1 MSVNGTL
8 GFALVGCGRIAV
20 KHAQLLGGGGIPG
33 ARLAAV
39 CDIIPERARELSEKH
54 GIPCFTDMHD
64 MMETHEVDIDVVCVL
79 TESGR
84 HAEHTVALSRHGK
97 HVVVEKPMALTLP
110 DADAMIAACDQAGVR
125 LFVVKQNRY
134 NLPVVKM
141 REALESGR
149 FGDLVMGTVRVRWS
163 RDQSYYDQDAWRGT
177 WALDGGVFTNQASHH
192 IDLLEWCMG
201 PPATVFTRTRSALVD
216 IECEDTG
223 VAVITFKS
231 GALGVVEATTATRPS
246 DLEGSLSLLGARGNV
261 EIGGFAVNQIRQWN
275 FTESLPGDAE
285 VLEKYSENP
294 PNVYGFGHVAYLRHV
309 VKVLGNGAPSLVD
322 GAEGRKSL
330 ELIHAIYQSAETGT
344 EITIGPKS
352 HSEKLGR
359 K

>member
-1 MSVNGTL
+1 MSVNSTL

-20 KHAQLLGGGGIPG
+20 KHAQLLGGGEIPG
-33 ARLAAV
+33 ARLVAV
-39 CDIIPERARELSEKH
+39 CDMVPERAESLGTKH
-54 GIPCFTDMHD
+54 GVPHFADMHE
-64 MMETHEVDIDVVCVL
+64 MMEAHDGDIDVVCVL
-79 TESGR
+79 SESGR
-84 HAEHTVALSRHGK
+84 HAEHTIALSRHGK

-110 DADAMIAACDQAGVR
+110 DADAMIAACDGAGVR

-141 REALESGR
+141 REALEAGR

-163 RDQSYYDQDAWRGT
+163 RDQAYYDQDAWRGT

-201 PPATVFTRTRSALVD
+201 PPATVFTRTRTALVD
-216 IECEDTG
+216 IESEDTG

-231 GALGVVEATTATRPS
+231 GALGVVEATTAIRPK
-246 DLEGSLSLLGARGNV
+246 DLEGSLSLLGAHGNV
-261 EIGGFAVNQIRQWN
+261 EIGGFAVNQMRHWN
-275 FTESLPGDAE
+275 FAEGLPGDAE
-285 VLEKYSENP
+285 VVEKYSENP

-309 VKVLGNGAPSLVD
+309 VDVLSNGAQSLVD
-322 GAEGRKSL
+322 GSEGRKSL

-344 EITIGPKS
+344 EITIGPDS